1 MKPSGQTEPRQNKPY
16 LNGLLAGS
24 IVMTVSHVAFSHV
37 ALAASEKSEGSG
49 GLPQLDFSTWPTQIF
64 WLGVSFLLAYLLM
77 WRLVV
82 PRIGSVL
89 EERHNRIEDD
99 LRRARQASDDAE
111 QARMA
116 FEAMLAS
123 ARNDASETTRKAT
136 ESIRKKM
143 DRKMETAN
151 ANMAK
156 KMASA
161 EADIATAR
169 QAALKD
175 VSDIAASSAIDVVSQ
190 LTGLKVNKTD
200 AKKQVKQAEKA
211 IA

>member
-1 MKPSGQTEPRQNKPY
+1 MKPSGQTEPRQLKPY
-16 LNGLLAGS
+16 LFGLMTGS
-24 IVMTVSHVAFSHV
+24 IVISMSHAAF
-37 ALAASEKSEGSG
+37 AAAEKSEESG
-49 GLPQLDFSTWPTQIF
+49 GLPQLDFTTWPTQIF
-64 WLGVSFLLAYLLM
+64 WLVVSFMLAYLLM
-77 WRLVV
+77 WRIVV

-111 QARMA
+111 QARLA
-116 FEAMLAS
+116 FEDMLAS

-136 ESIRKKM
+136 ESINKKM

-151 ANMAK
+151 ANLAK
-156 KMASA
+156 KMAGA
-161 EADIATAR
+161 EADIASAKQT
-169 QAALKD
+169 ALKE

-211 IA
+211 LA

>member
-1 MKPSGQTEPRQNKPY
+1 MKPTGQTEPRHVKSY
-16 LNGLLAGS
+16 FTGLITGT
-24 IVMTVSHVAFSHV
+24 IVLTMSNV

-49 GLPQLDFSTWPTQIF
+49 GLPQLDFTTWPTQIF
-64 WLGVSFLLAYLLM
+64 WLVVSFLLAYLLM

-111 QARMA
+111 QARVA
-116 FEAMLAS
+116 FEDLLAN

-136 ESIRKKM
+136 ESIMKKM

-151 ANMAK
+151 ANLAK
-156 KMASA
+156 KTESA
-161 EADIATAR
+161 ETDIANAR
-169 QAALKD
+169 NEAMKD
-175 VSDIAASSAIDVVSQ
+175 VSDIAATSAIDVVSQ
-190 LTGLKVNKTD
+190 LTGMKVSKTD

-211 IA
+211 LA

>member
-1 MKPSGQTEPRQNKPY
+1 MKPTGQTEPRHVKSY
-16 LNGLLAGS
+16 FTGLITGT
-24 IVMTVSHVAFSHV
+24 IVLTMSNV

-49 GLPQLDFSTWPTQIF
+49 GLPQLDFTTWPTQIF
-64 WLGVSFLLAYLLM
+64 WLVVSFLLAYLLM

-111 QARMA
+111 QARVA
-116 FEAMLAS
+116 FEDLLAN

-136 ESIRKKM
+136 ESIMKKM

-151 ANMAK
+151 ANLAK
-156 KMASA
+156 KTESA
-161 EADIATAR
+161 ETDIANAR
-169 QAALKD
+169 NEALKD
-175 VSDIAASSAIDVVSQ
+175 VSDIAATSAIDVVSQ
-190 LTGLKVNKTD
+190 LTGMKVSKTD

-211 IA
+211 LA

>member
-1 MKPSGQTEPRQNKPY
+1 MKPTGQTEPRHVKSY
-16 LNGLLAGS
+16 FTGLITGT
-24 IVMTVSHVAFSHV
+24 IVLTMSNV

-49 GLPQLDFSTWPTQIF
+49 GLPQLDFTTWPTQIF
-64 WLGVSFLLAYLLM
+64 WLVVSFLLAYLLM

-111 QARMA
+111 QARVA
-116 FEAMLAS
+116 FEDLLAN

-136 ESIRKKM
+136 ESIMKKM

-151 ANMAK
+151 ANLAK
-156 KMASA
+156 KTASA
-161 EADIATAR
+161 ETDIANAR
-169 QAALKD
+169 NEALKD
-175 VSDIAASSAIDVVSQ
+175 VSDIAATSAIDVVSQ
-190 LTGLKVNKTD
+190 LTGMKVSKTD

-211 IA
+211 LA

>member
-1 MKPSGQTEPRQNKPY
+1 MKPSGQTEPRQLKPY
-16 LNGLLAGS
+16 LYGLMTGS
-24 IVMTVSHVAFSHV
+24 IVMSMSLAAF
-37 ALAASEKSEGSG
+37 AASEKSEESG
-49 GLPQLDFSTWPTQIF
+49 GLPQLDFTTWPTQIF
-64 WLGVSFLLAYLLM
+64 WLIVSFMLAYLLM
-77 WRLVV
+77 WRIVV

-111 QARMA
+111 QARLA
-116 FEAMLAS
+116 FEDMLAS

-136 ESIRKKM
+136 ESINKKM

-151 ANMAK
+151 ANLAK
-156 KMASA
+156 KMAGA
-161 EADIATAR
+161 EADIASAKQT
-169 QAALKD
+169 ALKD
-175 VSDIAASSAIDVVSQ
+175 VSDIAATSAIDVVSQ

-211 IA
+211 LA